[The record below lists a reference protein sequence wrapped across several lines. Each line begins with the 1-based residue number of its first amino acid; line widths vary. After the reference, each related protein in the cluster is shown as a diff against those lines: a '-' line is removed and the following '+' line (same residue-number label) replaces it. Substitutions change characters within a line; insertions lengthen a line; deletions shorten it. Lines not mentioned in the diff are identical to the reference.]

1 MDAIIL
7 DTRIIISDIKPK
19 NVKSLS
25 NILHIIN
32 LIGYIWRIKP
42 DVIHIQAGVI
52 WELILFLAFK
62 TRIKVVT
69 TIHDVTCHPSQDN
82 NARMQNG

>member
-62 TRIKVVT
+62 TALKL
-69 TIHDVTCHPSQDN
+69 
-82 NARMQNG
+82 